1 MNDFWVVS
9 ESSLPIGPIVEMEA
23 AFDEAAKLLEELG
36 EPVTVLRGS
45 MIKNIRVGTVGTV
58 KFAVAKEP

>member
-9 ESSLPIGPIVEMEA
+9 ESSLPIGPIAEMDA
-23 AFDEAAKLLEELG
+23 AFNEAAKLLDELG
-36 EPVTVLRGS
+36 EPITVLRGS
-45 MIKNIRVGTVGTV
+45 MFKNIRVGIVGAM